1 MHIPVNFLTWAM
13 AFLPIVVLIFLMV
26 KCHWGAAEAS
36 AVGVVITVITGFV
49 FYRANISLVASEMA
63 KGVWDAVIILLIIW
77 AAILLY
83 HVGDEAGAYGVIRDG
98 MQRLLPNELLQILAM
113 GWVFESFLQGIT
125 GFGVPVAVGAPL
137 LIGIGVGPV
146 WAVIMPLICQAWGNT
161 FGTLAA
167 AWDALA
173 NFGGLT
179 VGSAMYW
186 KAASW
191 ASLFLWLWDIAT
203 GFIICWF
210 YGKGKAV
217 RKGFKAVMILSTIQG
232 GGEFLLSQVNT
243 TLCCFFP
250 SLIALVVIFLLGR
263 MKDYRE
269 PWRIDD
275 SPIMNRK
282 AAKTESAALPEGMT
296 LVHAF
301 IPYVFLSA
309 VTLIVLLVP
318 PIHKAASA
326 FTIGLSFPKEVTG
339 YGYTTAAVPSY
350 SAFAPLSHASFFL
363 FLSAVVGLVYYK
375 RRGWIKS
382 GGTGRVFSGSIAMTM
397 PSGIA
402 VVGLVIMSKIMG
414 GTGQT
419 IVLAEGISGVLG
431 KAYVALAPFVGLLGT
446 FMTAS
451 NMSSNIL
458 FGNFQMA
465 SAKLLHVSPAI
476 VLAAQTAGASIGAAI
491 SPSKI
496 ILGTTTAGILGKE
509 GEVLKKVMGV
519 AITAAVVVGVISLIV
534 VLI

>member
-1 MHIPVNFLTWAM
+1 MHIPVTFLTWAM
-13 AFLPIVVLIFLMV
+13 AFLPIVVLIILMV
-26 KCHWGAAEAS
+26 TFHWGAAEAS
-36 AVGVVITVITGFV
+36 AVGVVITVITGFA
-49 FYRANISLVASEMA
+49 FYKANLNLVASEMA
-63 KGVWDAVIILLIIW
+63 KGVWDAIIILLIIW

-98 MQRLLPNELLQILAM
+98 MQRLLPNELLQVLAM
-113 GWVFESFLQGIT
+113 AWVFESFLQGIT

-137 LIGIGVGPV
+137 LMGIGVAPV

-173 NFGGLT
+173 NFSGLAA
-179 VGSAMYW
+179 GSAMYW
-186 KAASW
+186 KAAFW

-217 RKGFKAVMILSTIQG
+217 KKGFAAVLILSTIQG
-232 GGEFLLSQVNT
+232 GGEFVLSQVNT
-243 TLCCFFP
+243 TLCCFLP
-250 SLIALVVIFLLGR
+250 SLIALGAIFLLGR
-263 MKDYRE
+263 MKMYKD
-269 PWRIDD
+269 PWRLDD

-282 AAKTESAALPEGMT
+282 AVTKKAAALPEGMT

-301 IPYVFLSA
+301 IPYVFLSV
-309 VTLIVLLVP
+309 VTLVVLLVP
-318 PIHKAASA
+318 PIHNAASA
-326 FTIGLSFPKEVTG
+326 FKIGLSFPKEVTG
-339 YGYTTAAVPSY
+339 YGYTTAAVKGY
-350 SAFAPLSHASFFL
+350 SAFAPLSHASLFL

-375 RRGWIKS
+375 SKGWIKS

-431 KAYVALAPFVGLLGT
+431 KAYMALAPFVGLLGT

-458 FGNFQMA
+458 FGNFQMT
-465 SAKLLHVSPAI
+465 SAKLLHVSPAL
-476 VLAAQTAGASIGAAI
+476 VLAAQTAGASIGAAV

-509 GEVLKKVMGV
+509 GEVLKKVMVV
-519 AITAAVVVGVISLIV
+519 AIPAALIV
-534 VLI
+534 GLITLLAGVV

>member
-125 GFGVPVAVGAPL
+125 GFGVPVAV
-137 LIGIGVGPV
+137 
-146 WAVIMPLICQAWGNT
+146 IMPLICQAWGNT

-275 SPIMNRK
+275 SSIMNRK

>member
-1 MHIPVNFLTWAM
+1 
-13 AFLPIVVLIFLMV
+13 
-26 KCHWGAAEAS
+26 
-36 AVGVVITVITGFV
+36 
-49 FYRANISLVASEMA
+49 
-63 KGVWDAVIILLIIW
+63 
-77 AAILLY
+77 
-83 HVGDEAGAYGVIRDG
+83 

-146 WAVIMPLICQAWGNT
+146 YAVIIPLICQAWGNT

-179 VGSAMYW
+179 AGTPLYW
-186 KAASW
+186 KTAFWAA
-191 ASLFLWLWDIAT
+191 LFLWIWDVAT
-203 GFIICWF
+203 GFIVCWF

-217 RKGFKAVMILSTIQG
+217 KKGFAAVLILSTIQG

-250 SLIALVVIFLLGR
+250 SLISLAAIFLLGR
-263 MKDYRE
+263 MKTYSE

-282 AAKTESAALPEGMT
+282 AAKTETAALPKGMT

-318 PIHKAASA
+318 PVHKAASA
-326 FTIGLSFPKEVTG
+326 FTVGLSFPKEVTG
-339 YGYTTAAVPSY
+339 YGYTTAAVSAY

-375 RRGWIKS
+375 HKGWIQT
-382 GGTGRVFSGSIAMTM
+382 GGTGRHHVEGHGRHRADHRAGGRHLRRARNGIRRLIALCRAPRHLYDGLEYELEYPVRQFPDDLGEAAPRQPGSRARRTDGRRVDRRGDQSVEDHPRDDDGGHPRQRRGSPQKGDAGRDSG
-397 PSGIA
+397 GGGRRGA
-402 VVGLVIMSKIMG
+402 V
-414 GTGQT
+414 
-419 IVLAEGISGVLG
+419 
-431 KAYVALAPFVGLLGT
+431 P
-446 FMTAS
+446 
-451 NMSSNIL
+451 
-458 FGNFQMA
+458 
-465 SAKLLHVSPAI
+465 HRC
-476 VLAAQTAGASIGAAI
+476 
-491 SPSKI
+491 
-496 ILGTTTAGILGKE
+496 
-509 GEVLKKVMGV
+509 
-519 AITAAVVVGVISLIV
+519 AAVERGRYVIIF
-534 VLI
+534 